1 MKFNPKIHPDRDAIV
16 SLLKSYPKDKPAVML
31 NLLRFRDKALEGTE
45 TGEEAC
51 KRYGENA
58 FEHVKKA
65 NEKMLYKVKV
75 FKTLSANHDD
85 SPNEILMVQY
95 PSVQHFDDMVSTKE
109 YAAISEDRTIALE
122 FGGLIACDT
131 EYSMLDSK

>member
-16 SLLKSYPKDKPAVML
+16 FLLKSYPKDKPVLML
-31 NLLRFRDKALEGTE
+31 NILRFRDKALEGTE
-45 TGEEAC
+45 TGEEAY

-65 NEKMLYKVKV
+65 NAKMLYKGKV
-75 FKTLSANHDD
+75 FQTLSGNHDD
-85 SPNEILMVQY
+85 SPHEILMVQY
-95 PSVQHFDDMVSTKE
+95 PSVQHFVDMVSTKE
-109 YAAISEDRTIALE
+109 YVAISQDRTIALE